1 MSEATEAKWYYADN
15 GKRVGPIPRTEVEE
29 LIKAGKIDGSTSVWS
44 GEGDWCPAKDTE
56 LAGLFAPAEGEPPPL
71 AGGEV
76 DNRFVWLAVAVPL
89 VGVIVE
95 LATGLGGGEALG
107 LYLIAN
113 IVCCVL
119 DERRLKAAGHEAPS
133 SSWAILV
140 PAYLWMRASRL
151 KQKRHY
157 FWAWIVAF
165 ALSIMVGMGGD
176 LAVIEESAVPI
187 VTELL
192 QDELGSDASACKAV
206 EIVEE
211 VSEGFYKAKATLNNG
226 NELNITIERK
236 GEDQILVQ
244 IPMDQ

>member
-1 MSEATEAKWYYADN
+1 MTEATQAKWYYADG
-15 GKRVGPIPRTEVEE
+15 GKRVGPIPRSELEDLIHAGKVEE
-29 LIKAGKIDGSTSVWS
+29 STSVWS

-56 LAGLFAPAEGEPPPL
+56 LAGLFAPAEGMPPPL
-71 AGGEV
+71 AGGDV

-89 VGVIVE
+89 VGVVIE
-95 LATGLGGGEALG
+95 LAAGLDGGEALG
-107 LYLIAN
+107 VYLIAN

-119 DERRLKAAGHEAPS
+119 DERRLKAAGHQPPS

-151 KQKRHY
+151 KQKPLY
-157 FWAWIVAF
+157 FWGWIVAF

-192 QDELGSDASACKAV
+192 QDELGSDASVCKAV

-211 VSEGFYKAKATLNNG
+211 VSEGFYKAKATLANG
-226 NELNITIERK
+226 NDIDITIELQ
-236 GEDQILVQ
+236 GEDELFVQ
-244 IPMDQ
+244 IPLDQ

>member
-15 GKRVGPIPRTEVEE
+15 GKRVGPIPRSELEDLIRAGKVEE
-29 LIKAGKIDGSTSVWS
+29 STSVWS

-56 LAGLFAPAEGEPPPL
+56 LAGLFAPAEGTPPPL
-71 AGGEV
+71 AGGDV

-157 FWAWIVAF
+157 FWGWVVAF

-176 LAVIEESAVPI
+176 LAVIEESAVPL
-187 VTELL
+187 VTQII
-192 QDELGSDASACKAV
+192 QDEIGPDAPACKAV
-206 EIVEE
+206 EILEE
-211 VSEGFYKAKATLNNG
+211 VSEGFYKAKATLANG
-226 NELNITIERK
+226 NDIDITIELR
-236 GEDQILVQ
+236 GEDELFVQ
-244 IPMDQ
+244 IPLDQ